1 MHNRIGIGYDIH
13 RFVKG
18 RKLIL
23 GGVAIPHPKGLEGHS
38 DADVVLHAVSD
49 ALLGAAGKGDIGEH
63 FPNTDKQYKNISSL
77 ILLGKVYALIFK
89 EGYRV
94 GNVDVVIQA
103 EEPNLKA
110 YKPRMKAS
118 LAKALHI
125 DGSFVN
131 IKATTNE
138 GLGAIG
144 SGKGI
149 AAFAVVLL
157 RRPEDMFRG
166 KNTCECF

>member
-18 RKLIL
+18 RELVL
-23 GGVAIPHPKGLEGHS
+23 GGVAIPHSKGLDGHS

-49 ALLGAAGKGDIGEH
+49 ALLGAVGKGDIGEH
-63 FPNTDKQYKNISSL
+63 FPNTDKKYKDISSL
-77 ILLGKVYALIFK
+77 VLLDQVCELIAK

-103 EEPNLKA
+103 EEPNLKD
-110 YKPRMKAS
+110 YKPRMKATI
-118 LAKALHI
+118 AKALRI

-144 SGKGI
+144 RGEGV
-149 AAFAVVLL
+149 AAFAAVILVK
-157 RRPEDMFRG
+157 E
-166 KNTCECF
+166 K